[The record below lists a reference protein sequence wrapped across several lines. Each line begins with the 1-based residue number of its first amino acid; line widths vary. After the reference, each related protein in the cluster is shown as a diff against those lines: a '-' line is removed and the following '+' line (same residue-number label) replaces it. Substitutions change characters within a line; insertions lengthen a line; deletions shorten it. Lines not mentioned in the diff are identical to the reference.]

1 MFLNICFI
9 ILFLTKMRDYFFSH
23 IYAQYHF
30 QFYFEMITIFYYLFE
45 INDKHTLTYQN
56 PHFMKYLN
64 I

>member
-1 MFLNICFI
+1 MPS
-9 ILFLTKMRDYFFSH
+9 YFFSH

-30 QFYFEMITIFYYLFE
+30 QFYFKMITIFYYLFE

-56 PHFMKYLN
+56 SHFMKYLN